1 MPEGGLVLAQS
12 SNPRHRLRRVVLA
25 ALVAVLAATLF
36 TVPSATASPPSAS
49 GTGSAAVPRLDWGSC
64 AAEGEGLEA
73 FQCATAVVPLD
84 YDRPKGRQIT
94 VALARLP
101 AADPSRK
108 IGSLFLNP
116 GGPGA
121 SGVDFLFGAGPF
133 LYSDEVRARFDL
145 VGFDPRGII
154 RSTPLRC
161 FDSLEEAEAAFF
173 TPFQFP
179 VTRAEERL
187 WIQTD
192 RAVARACAERGG
204 PILDHM
210 STANVAR
217 DMDLLR
223 RAVGDAKLTYAG
235 YSYGTYLGST
245 YANLFPSKVRALVVD
260 GVLDPVAWSTGRG
273 DQARTLPFSTR
284 LRSAKGAYETLQEFL
299 RLCDAGGPN
308 CAFSKGNPQR
318 RFDRLAKRLLRE
330 PVEFVDPASGE
341 TILVTYAELI
351 GATLGVLYDPAGW
364 AEWAVVLQQLDELTS
379 PRTAAAG
386 LKALRARLAA
396 AFQQEEYPNFVEG
409 FPGVACS
416 ETHNP
421 SNVGAWSRA
430 GRAQD
435 RQFPYFGRPW
445 TWVSSTCE
453 PWPGW
458 DDDHF
463 DGPWNHTTANPV
475 LVVGNLFDPATPY
488 HGAVTV
494 DRLLPNSR
502 LLTLAGWG
510 HTSLFASAC
519 IDANVSAYLLTSRV
533 PPRGTVC
540 QPDVV
545 PFAQPAAATQA
556 ARAAGA
562 PSKAALIPS
571 PMAQRLLKS

>member
-1 MPEGGLVLAQS
+1 M
-12 SNPRHRLRRVVLA
+12 
-25 ALVAVLAATLF
+25 
-36 TVPSATASPPSAS
+36 
-49 GTGSAAVPRLDWGSC
+49 
-64 AAEGEGLEA
+64 
-73 FQCATAVVPLD
+73 VPLD
-84 YDRPKGRQIT
+84 YDRPKGKQIT
-94 VALARLP
+94 LALARLP

-116 GGPGA
+116 GGPGG

-145 VGFDPRGII
+145 VGFDPRGIM
-154 RSTPLRC
+154 RSSPLRC
-161 FDSLEEAEAAFF
+161 FDTFDESIAALA
-173 TPFQFP
+173 PFQFP
-179 VTRAEERL
+179 VTRQEERV
-187 WIQTD
+187 WIHSD
-192 RAVARACAERGG
+192 RALSRACAEHAGS
-204 PILDHM
+204 ILDHM

-223 RAVGDAKLTYAG
+223 RAVGDTKLTYAG
-235 YSYGTYLGST
+235 YSYGSYLGAT
-245 YANLFPSKVRALVVD
+245 YANLFPGKVRALIVD

-284 LRSAKGAYETLQEFL
+284 LRSAKGAYETLQEFF

-308 CAFSKGNPQR
+308 CAFSQGNPAR
-318 RFDRLAKRLLRE
+318 RFARLTKRLLRE
-330 PVEFVDPASGE
+330 PVEFPDGE
-341 TILVTYAELI
+341 GGTFLVTYAELV
-351 GATLGVLYDPAGW
+351 GTTLGVLYDPAGW
-364 AEWAVVLQQLDELTS
+364 PEWAEVLQQLDELTS
-379 PRTAAAG
+379 PATAAAS
-386 LKALRARLAA
+386 LKAVRARLGA

-421 SNVGAWSRA
+421 SNVGAWARA
-430 GRAQD
+430 ARAQD
-435 RQFPYFGRPW
+435 RQYPYFGRPW
-445 TWVSSTCE
+445 TWFTSGCE

-463 DGPWNHTTANPV
+463 DGPWNHSTANPV
-475 LVVGNLFDPATPY
+475 LVIGNRFDPATPY

-494 DRLLPNSR
+494 DRLLPRSR

-519 IDANVSAYLLTSRV
+519 VDGYVNTYLLTSRV
-533 PPRGTVC
+533 PPKGTVC
-540 QPDVV
+540 APDVV

-556 ARAAGA
+556 TRAAGA

-571 PMAQRLLKS
+571 PMLQRLLKS

>member
-1 MPEGGLVLAQS
+1 LAKS
-12 SNPRHRLRRVVLA
+12 SSKRHTLRRTVLA
-25 ALVAVLAATLF
+25 ALVAVVAATLF
-36 TVPSATASPPSAS
+36 TVAPAGATASPPAS
-49 GTGSAAVPRLDWGSC
+49 GTGSAAVPRLHWGSC

-73 FQCATAVVPLD
+73 FRCATAIVPLD
-84 YDRPKGRQIT
+84 YDRPKGKQIT
-94 VALARLP
+94 LALAKLP
-101 AADPSRK
+101 ASDPGRR

-116 GGPGA
+116 GGPGG
-121 SGVDFLFGAGPF
+121 SGIDFLFGAGPF

-161 FDSLEEAEAAFF
+161 FETFDEAVAGLP
-173 TPFQFP
+173 PFQFP
-179 VTRAEERL
+179 VTREEERR
-187 WIQTD
+187 WIRSD

-204 PILDHM
+204 PILNHM

-235 YSYGTYLGST
+235 YSYGSYLGST
-245 YANLFPSKVRALVVD
+245 YANLFPGKVRALVVD

-299 RLCDAGGPN
+299 RLCDVGGPN
-308 CAFSKGNPQR
+308 CAFSQGNPKR
-318 RFDRLAKRLLRE
+318 RFDRLARRLLRE
-330 PVEFVDPASGE
+330 PVEFTDPGSGE

-351 GATLGVLYDPAGW
+351 GTTLGVLYDPSVWPQW
-364 AEWAVVLQQLDELTS
+364 AEILQQLDELTS
-379 PRTAAAG
+379 PGTTAVS
-386 LKALRARLAA
+386 LKGLRARLGAA
-396 AFQQEEYPNFVEG
+396 LQQEDYPNFVEG

-421 SNVGAWSRA
+421 SDVGAWPRA
-430 GRAQD
+430 ARAQD
-435 RQFPYFGRPW
+435 RRYPYFGRPW
-445 TWVSSTCE
+445 TWFSSICQ

-458 DDDHF
+458 DRDHY
-463 DGPWNHTTANPV
+463 DGPWNHATANPV
-475 LVVGNLFDPATPY
+475 LVVGNRFDPATPY

-494 DRLLPNSR
+494 DRLLPRSR

-519 IDANVSAYLLTSRV
+519 IDAHVSTYLLTTRV

-540 QPDVV
+540 APDVV
-545 PFAQPAAATQA
+545 PFAEAPAAAQA
-556 ARAAGA
+556 QQAAGA
-562 PSKAALIPS
+562 SNKAALIP
-571 PMAQRLLKS
+571 PALRVLLAH

>member
-1 MPEGGLVLAQS
+1 MPAA
-12 SNPRHRLRRVVLA
+12 LA
-25 ALVAVLAATLF
+25 AALAATLF
-36 TVPSATASPPSAS
+36 TVPPATATAPSAL
-49 GTGSAAVPRLDWGSC
+49 GTGSAAVPELDWGSC

-73 FQCATAVVPLD
+73 FQCASAVVPLD
-84 YDRPKGRQIT
+84 YDKPKGRQVT
-94 VALARLP
+94 LALARLP
-101 AADPSRK
+101 ASDPGRK

-116 GGPGA
+116 GGPGG

-161 FDSLEEAEAAFF
+161 YETFDEAIADLA
-173 TPFQFP
+173 PFQFP
-179 VTRAEERL
+179 VTREEERV
-187 WIQTD
+187 WIRSD
-192 RAVARACAERGG
+192 RAIARACAERGG

-223 RAVGDAKLTYAG
+223 RAVGDARLTYAG
-235 YSYGTYLGST
+235 YSYGSYLGST
-245 YANLFPSKVRALVVD
+245 YANLFPNKVRALVVD

-273 DQARTLPFSTR
+273 DQARTLPFTTR
-284 LRSAKGAYETLQEFL
+284 LRSAKGAYATLQEFL

-308 CAFSKGNPQR
+308 CAFSEGNPKR
-318 RFDRLAKRLLRE
+318 RFDRLARRLLRE
-330 PVEFVDPASGE
+330 PVEFTDPESGE

-351 GATLGVLYDPAGW
+351 GATLGVLYDPSVWPLW
-364 AEWAVVLQQLDELTS
+364 AEILQQLDELSS
-379 PRTAAAG
+379 PATAAAD
-386 LKALRARLAA
+386 LKALRVRLGAR
-396 AFQQEEYPNFVEG
+396 FQQEPYPNFVEG

-421 SNVGAWSRA
+421 SNVGAWARA
-430 GRAQD
+430 ARAQD

-445 TWVSSTCE
+445 TWFGSICQ

-458 DDDHF
+458 DDDHY
-463 DGPWNHTTANPV
+463 DGPFTRTTANPV

-494 DRLLPNSR
+494 DRLLPRSR

-510 HTSLFASAC
+510 HTSLFVSSC
-519 IDANVSAYLLTSRV
+519 VDAYVSTYFLTTRM
-533 PPRGTVC
+533 PPKGTVC
-540 QPDVV
+540 EPDLV
-545 PFAQPAAATQA
+545 PFAQPAATAQA
-556 ARAAGA
+556 QQPTGA
-562 PSKAALIPS
+562 SAKAELIP
-571 PMAQRLLKS
+571 PMLRRMLTD

>member
-1 MPEGGLVLAQS
+1 
-12 SNPRHRLRRVVLA
+12 VLA
-25 ALVAVLAATLF
+25 ALVAVLAATIYA
-36 TVPSATASPPSAS
+36 VPSSAGTTTAPSAS
-49 GTGSAAVPRLDWGSC
+49 GTGSAAVPKLHWGSC

-84 YDRPKGRQIT
+84 YDKPKGKQIT
-94 VALARLP
+94 LALARLP
-101 AADPSRK
+101 ASNPGRK

-116 GGPGA
+116 GGPGG

-161 FDSLEEAEAAFF
+161 FDTFDEAVASLAPMAF
-173 TPFQFP
+173 PY
-179 VTRAEERL
+179 TREEERV
-187 WIQTD
+187 WIQSD
-192 RAVARACAERGG
+192 RALARACAEHGG
-204 PILDHM
+204 SILDHM

-235 YSYGTYLGST
+235 YSYGSYLGST
-245 YANLFPSKVRALVVD
+245 YANLFPTKVRALVVD

-284 LRSAKGAYETLQEFL
+284 LRSAKGAYQTLQEFL

-308 CAFSKGNPQR
+308 CAFSQGDPKR

-330 PVEFVDPASGE
+330 PAEFTDPTTGE
-341 TILVTYAELI
+341 TFVVTYNDLI
-351 GATLGVLYDPAGW
+351 GATLGVLYDPAAW
-364 AEWAVVLQQLDELTS
+364 PDWAVVLQALDEQTR
-379 PRTAAAG
+379 PAAAAAA
-386 LKALRARLAA
+386 LKALRARLGGG
-396 AFQQEEYPNFVEG
+396 AFQQEDYPNFVEG

-430 GRAQD
+430 ARAQD
-435 RQFPYFGRPW
+435 RRYPYFGRPW
-445 TWVSSTCE
+445 TWFSSACE

-463 DGPWNHTTANPV
+463 DGPWNHRTANPV
-475 LVVGNLFDPATPY
+475 LVVGNRFDPATPY

-519 IDANVSAYLLTSRV
+519 IDAHVSRYLLTSRV
-533 PPRGTVC
+533 PPKGTVC

-545 PFAQPAAATQA
+545 PFAEPAAAQA
-556 ARAAGA
+556 VQAGGA
-562 PSKAALIPS
+562 SKAALIPA
-571 PMAQRLLKS
+571 PLRRMLTD

>member
-1 MPEGGLVLAQS
+1 LAQS
-12 SNPRHRLRRVVLA
+12 SNLRHRLRRVVLA
-25 ALVAVLAATLF
+25 ALVAVLAATLSA
-36 TVPSATASPPSAS
+36 VPSAGAISPPPVS
-49 GTGSAAVPRLDWGSC
+49 GTGSAAVPRLHWASC
-64 AAEGEGLEA
+64 GEGFEA

-84 YDRPKGRQIT
+84 YDRPDGKQIT
-94 VALARLP
+94 LALARHP
-101 AADPSRK
+101 ASDPSRR
-108 IGSLFLNP
+108 IGSLFINP
-116 GGPGA
+116 GGPGG
-121 SGVDFLFGAGPF
+121 SGVDVVLEAGQF

-161 FDSLEEAEAAFF
+161 YDTLDDASADLAPMA
-173 TPFQFP
+173 FP
-179 VTRAEERL
+179 VTRAEERV
-187 WIQTD
+187 WVRSD
-192 RAVARACAERGG
+192 RAIARACAERGG

-223 RAVGDAKLTYAG
+223 RAVGDRQLTYVG
-235 YSYGTYLGST
+235 YSYGSYLGAT
-245 YANLFPSKVRALVVD
+245 YANLFPGKVRALVVD

-284 LRSAKGAYETLQEFL
+284 LRSAKGAYATLNEFL

-308 CAFSKGNPQR
+308 CAFSPGNPKR
-318 RFDRLAKRLLRE
+318 RYAQLAHRLLRE
-330 PVEFVDPASGE
+330 PAQVIDPDGQE
-341 TILVTYAELI
+341 VTITYADLV
-351 GATLGVLYDPAGW
+351 GNTLGALYDTAAWPDLANF
-364 AEWAVVLQQLDELTS
+364 LQDVWQQTS
-379 PRTAAAG
+379 PRAAG
-386 LKALRARLAA
+386 ASLQALRARLGAGL
-396 AFQQEEYPNFVEG
+396 QQEGYPNFVEG

-421 SNVGAWSRA
+421 PNVGAWSKA
-430 GRAQD
+430 ARAQD
-435 RQFPYFGRPW
+435 RQYPYFGRLW
-445 TWVSSTCE
+445 TWVSSICQ

-494 DRLLPNSR
+494 DRLLPRSR

-510 HTSLFASAC
+510 HTSLFASSC
-519 IDANVSAYLLTSRV
+519 IDSYVNTYLLSSRV
-533 PPRGTVC
+533 PPKGTVC

-545 PFAQPAAATQA
+545 PFAEAATTAKTRAAAS
-556 ARAAGA
+556 
-562 PSKAALIPS
+562 SKVALIP
-571 PMAQRLLKS
+571 PAVRRLLLDS

>member
-1 MPEGGLVLAQS
+1 M
-12 SNPRHRLRRVVLA
+12 A
-25 ALVAVLAATLF
+25 ALVAVLAATLSA
-36 TVPSATASPPSAS
+36 VPSAGASSTPPVS
-49 GTGSAAVPRLDWGSC
+49 GTGSAAVPRLHWASC
-64 AAEGEGLEA
+64 GEGFEA

-84 YDRPKGRQIT
+84 YDRPSGRQIT
-94 VALARLP
+94 LALARLP
-101 AADPSRK
+101 ASDPSRR
-108 IGSLFLNP
+108 IGSLFINP
-116 GGPGA
+116 GGPGG
-121 SGVDFLFGAGPF
+121 SGVDVVLEAGQF

-161 FDSLEEAEAAFF
+161 YETFDDAQADLWPIS
-173 TPFQFP
+173 FP
-179 VTRAEERL
+179 VTKADERV
-187 WIQTD
+187 WVRSD
-192 RAVARACAERGG
+192 RAIARACAERGG

-223 RAVGDAKLTYAG
+223 RAVGDRQLTYAG
-235 YSYGTYLGST
+235 YSYGSYLGAT
-245 YANLFPSKVRALVVD
+245 YANLFPGKVRALVVD

-284 LRSAKGAYETLQEFL
+284 LRSAKGAYATLNEFL

-308 CAFSKGNPQR
+308 CAFSAGNPKR
-318 RFDRLAKRLLRE
+318 RFDQLAQRLLRH
-330 PVEFVDPASGE
+330 PVVVIDPEG
-341 TILVTYAELI
+341 IPVPIGYADMI
-351 GATLGVLYDPAGW
+351 GITLGALFDTSIWPDLADFLQ
-364 AEWAVVLQQLDELTS
+364 AVWEQAS
-379 PRTAAAG
+379 PRAAG
-386 LKALRARLAA
+386 ASLQALRARLGAGL
-396 AFQQEEYPNFVEG
+396 QQEDYPNFVEG

-421 SNVGAWSRA
+421 ATVGAWSRA
-430 GRAQD
+430 ARAQD
-435 RQFPYFGRPW
+435 RQYPYFGRLW
-445 TWVSSTCE
+445 TWVSSICQ

-494 DRLLPNSR
+494 DRLLPRSR

-510 HTSLFASAC
+510 HTSLFASSC
-519 IDANVSAYLLTSRV
+519 IDSYVNTYLLSSRV
-533 PPRGTVC
+533 PPKGTVC

-545 PFAQPAAATQA
+545 PFAEAATTAKTRAAASS
-556 ARAAGA
+556 
-562 PSKAALIPS
+562 SKAALIP
-571 PMAQRLLKS
+571 PAVRRLLDS

>member
-1 MPEGGLVLAQS
+1 
-12 SNPRHRLRRVVLA
+12 VLA

-36 TVPSATASPPSAS
+36 TIAPAGAGAPASS
-49 GTGSAAVPRLDWGSC
+49 GTRSAAVPRLDWVSC
-64 AAEGEGLEA
+64 GEGFEA

-94 VALARLP
+94 LALARLP
-101 AADPSRK
+101 ASDPGRR

-116 GGPGA
+116 GGPGG
-121 SGVDFLFGAGPF
+121 SGVDMVLQGGPF
-133 LYSDEVRARFDL
+133 LFSDEVRARFDL

-161 FDSLEEAEAAFF
+161 YETFNDAL
-173 TPFQFP
+173 TDLPPFQFP
-179 VTRAEERL
+179 VTREEEQVWVRS
-187 WIQTD
+187 D
-192 RAVARACAERGG
+192 RAIARACAERGG
-204 PILDHM
+204 PILNHM

-217 DMDLLR
+217 DLDLLR

-235 YSYGTYLGST
+235 YSYGSYLGST
-245 YANLFPSKVRALVVD
+245 YANLFPGKVRALVVD

-284 LRSAKGAYETLQEFL
+284 LGSAKGTYQTLQEFL

-308 CAFSKGNPQR
+308 CAFSAGNPGR
-318 RFDRLAKRLLRE
+318 RFDRLARRLLRE
-330 PVEFVDPASGE
+330 PVELPDPEGG
-341 TILVTYAELI
+341 TFLFTYAELI
-351 GATLGVLYDPAGW
+351 GTTRVVLYDPAVWPEW
-364 AEWAVVLQQLDELTS
+364 AEVLQQLDELTS
-379 PRTAAAG
+379 PETAAAS
-386 LKALRARLAA
+386 LKALRARLGAG
-396 AFQQEEYPNFVEG
+396 FQQEDYPNFVEG

-421 SNVGAWSRA
+421 SNVGAWARA
-430 GRAQD
+430 ARAQD

-445 TWVSSTCE
+445 TWFTSICE

-458 DDDHF
+458 DDDHY
-463 DGPWNHTTANPV
+463 DGPWNRTTANPV
-475 LVVGNLFDPATPY
+475 LVVGNRFDPATPY

-494 DRLLPNSR
+494 DRLLPRSR

-519 IDANVSAYLLTSRV
+519 VDAHVNTYLLTTRV
-533 PPRGTVC
+533 PAKGTVC

-545 PFAQPAAATQA
+545 PFAEPAATAQA
-556 ARAAGA
+556 LRASGA
-562 PSKAALIPS
+562 SSKAALIP
-571 PMAQRLLKS
+571 PMLRRMLTD